1 MSQKTKSIADALK
14 SSPLKRPSPVIDN
27 SAVDE
32 PKNTNRFSDSQST
45 DYSNN
50 NSEETSEIVSELP
63 AEDNEREET
72 TSSEDLIARLS
83 RLQASSKDEADE
95 PLEENRYEE
104 QPHRA
109 TSRQRQQRSLGQ
121 DRQQRGQASGRN
133 VSQRDSSR
141 NFQTESNYY
150 HNQVNRRDESEDMD
164 SAEHEFPEKY
174 TPRPRSPARLPNNS
188 RYADEVKAPAR
199 RPLAPQP
206 FRTSRR
212 GAGRPASNHDLPVRS
227 PHRAAAAVSRFAER
241 DHEAEYSHQVS
252 HPRPQAYPPSHSVRP
267 VTSRGRSVPAQASS
281 RYQVPAP
288 RESFDHQWSTD
299 SPEIERGLKSPQNSG
314 FRSVGSAAR
323 SNIPVRNTQPRKFQP
338 EEDYS
343 DDLDQPQPARRER
356 IPSAHENSIP
366 FTGLSKTIVTK
377 ISKTVGIS
385 SLAAEIH
392 ETLKELSGNFIY
404 DVLSETSQVTD
415 NISSVELEPIVEA
428 KLGRPLED
436 LDQSFLS
443 ANAFSRWVRG
453 VTDELQVGIRNEAVL
468 FLQQVLEFY
477 LVELLTN
484 SRDVAEQ
491 AGRSRVMVKDVLL
504 ASRMR

>member
-27 SAVDE
+27 SPVDE
-32 PKNTNRFSDSQST
+32 PKNTNRFSDSQSA
-45 DYSNN
+45 DYSN

-63 AEDNEREET
+63 VEDNNEREET

-83 RLQASSKDEADE
+83 RLQASSKDEGDE
-95 PLEENRYEE
+95 PSEENRYEE

-109 TSRQRQQRSLGQ
+109 TSRQRQQRSVGQ

-141 NFQTESNYY
+141 NFQAESNYY
-150 HNQVNRRDESEDMD
+150 HNQVNRRDESEDVD
-164 SAEHEFPEKY
+164 HEFPEKY
-174 TPRPRSPARLPNNS
+174 TPRPLSPARRLNNS
-188 RYADEVKAPAR
+188 RYADEVKTPAVR

-212 GAGRPASNHDLPVRS
+212 GAGRQVSNHDLPVRS
-227 PHRAAAAVSRFAER
+227 PHRASASVSRFSEH
-241 DHEAEYSHQVS
+241 DSEAEYPRQVS
-252 HPRPQAYPPSHSVRP
+252 QTRPQAYPPSHSARP
-267 VTSRGRSVPAQASS
+267 VTSRGRSVPAQSSS
-281 RYQVPAP
+281 RYQAPAP

-299 SPEIERGLKSPQNSG
+299 SPEVERGLKSSQSSG

-323 SNIPVRNTQPRKFQP
+323 SNVPVRNTQPRKFQS
-338 EEDYS
+338 EDDYS
-343 DDLDQPQPARRER
+343 DDLDQPQPERRER
-356 IPSAHENSIP
+356 IPSSHENSIP

-385 SLAAEIH
+385 SLAADVH
-392 ETLKELSGNFIY
+392 ETLKELSGNFVY

-415 NISSVELEPIVEA
+415 NVSSAELEPIVEA
-428 KLGRPLED
+428 KLGRSLED

-443 ANAFSRWVRG
+443 ANVFSRWVRG
-453 VTDELQVGIRNEAVL
+453 VTDELQIGIRNEAIL

-491 AGRSRVMVKDVLL
+491 AGRSRVMVKDILL

>member
-27 SAVDE
+27 SAVD
-32 PKNTNRFSDSQST
+32 SQSA

-63 AEDNEREET
+63 AEDNNEREET

-83 RLQASSKDEADE
+83 RLQASSKDETDE
-95 PLEENRYEE
+95 PLEESRYEE

-164 SAEHEFPEKY
+164 SSEHEFQEKY
-174 TPRPRSPARLPNNS
+174 TPRPLSPARRPNNS
-188 RYADEVKAPAR
+188 RYSDEVKAPAAR
-199 RPLAPQP
+199 RPVAPQP

-227 PHRAAAAVSRFAER
+227 PHRAATAVSRFAER

-252 HPRPQAYPPSHSVRP
+252 QPRPQAYQSSHSARP
-267 VTSRGRSVPAQASS
+267 VTSRGRSIPAQASS

-299 SPEIERGLKSPQNSG
+299 SPEVERGLKSPQTSG
-314 FRSVGSAAR
+314 FRSVGSAVR
-323 SNIPVRNTQPRKFQP
+323 SNIPARNTQPRKFQS

-343 DDLDQPQPARRER
+343 DDLDQHRPERRER

-392 ETLKELSGNFIY
+392 ETLKELSGNFMY